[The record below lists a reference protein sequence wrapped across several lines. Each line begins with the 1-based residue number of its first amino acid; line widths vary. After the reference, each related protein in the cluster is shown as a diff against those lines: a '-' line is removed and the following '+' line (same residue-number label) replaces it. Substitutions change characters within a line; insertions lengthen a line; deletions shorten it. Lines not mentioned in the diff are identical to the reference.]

1 MNHWKYYDIT
11 HKEHIICN
19 PTSMAKFEQLIS
31 LLRLNKGDRVLEIA
45 TGKGELITQL
55 IERYGVSG
63 VAVDLSPDHSRDAR
77 ARFAERIPNADL
89 TFLEMDGAEYRPDEP
104 ESFDLTV
111 CLGASWI
118 YNGHQGTL
126 QALKGWTK
134 PNGIVVVGEPYWL
147 KEPAPEYLQMAGFQ
161 RDTFGTHLENV
172 LAAQELG
179 LIPIYSIVSS
189 HDDWDVYEGLNWYAG
204 ENYILHNPDDPD
216 LAAFK
221 NRLREQKLEYLQY
234 GRSTLGWAIYV
245 FRKPEANDG

>member
-1 MNHWKYYDIT
+1 MNHWKYFDIT

-19 PTSMAKFEQLIS
+19 PTSMEKFNQLLS
-31 LLRLNKGDRVLEIA
+31 LLRLNEGDKVLEIA
-45 TGKGELITQL
+45 TGKGELMTQL

-77 ARFAERIPNADL
+77 ARFAERVPNADL
-89 TFLEMDGAEYRPDEP
+89 TFLEMDGADYQPDEP
-104 ESFDLTV
+104 ESFDLTA

-134 PNGIVVVGEPYWL
+134 PNGYVVVGEPYWL
-147 KEPAPEYLQMAGFQ
+147 QEPAPEYLEMAGFQ
-161 RDTFGTHLENV
+161 RDAFATHLENV
-172 LAAQELG
+172 LIGQELG
-179 LIPIYSIVSS
+179 LVPIYSIVSN

-204 ENYILHNPDDPD
+204 ENYILNNPDDPD
-216 LAAFK
+216 LPEFTK
-221 NRLREQKLEYLQY
+221 RLREQKMEYLQY

-245 FRKPEANDG
+245 FRKSEVNDA